1 MFLSVNLQ
9 FFHTDKKGKKKLFQL
24 EIISISLYVTQCNI

>member
-9 FFHTDKKGKKKLFQL
+9 FFWIDKKVKMKCFRHEFIG
-24 EIISISLYVTQCNI
+24 ISLYVTQCNI